1 MKLTGKEN
9 RISLTINGKRCG
21 VKVSNGPWIEGV
33 DPQMIKITP
42 KKHLF
47 PREFKQAL
55 SVQNNSDS
63 ATDYFEADQIKI
75 FPGHALYKAAKK
87 VA

>member
-1 MKLTGKEN
+1 MVITGKQN
-9 RISLTINGKRCG
+9 RINLTINGKRCG
-21 VKVSNGPWIEGV
+21 ISVSNGPWIEGV

-47 PREFKQAL
+47 PNEFKQAL
-55 SVQNNSDS
+55 SVENGSDS
-63 ATDYFEADQIKI
+63 RTDYFEADAIRI
-75 FPGHALYKAAKK
+75 FPGHALYEAARK